1 MSDRFRYEVIV
12 EGNDAEGYSAFL
24 PSLLGCVTA
33 AQTIEEIKT
42 LIVEAV
48 TMHIEGMMEDSL
60 PIPEP
65 LTAQQAEEALGMP
78 VPASVA
84 PGLFV
89 EVSVREALVPTATTF
104 TNPETAYQS
113 RLVSECVVAS

>member
-1 MSDRFRYEVIV
+1 MSDRLRYEVIV
-12 EGNDAEGYSAFL
+12 EGSDSEGYSAFL

-33 AQTIEEIKT
+33 AGTIEEIKT

-48 TMHIEGMMEDSL
+48 TIHIEGMVEDGL

-65 LTAQQAEEALGMP
+65 LTPQQATEVLGMP
-78 VPASVA
+78 IPDSVA

-89 EVSVREALVPTATTF
+89 EVAVVEPVVSVSATPL
-104 TNPETAYQS
+104 NPKTTYQS
-113 RLVSECVVAS
+113 RLVSA

>member
-12 EGNDAEGYSAFL
+12 EGNDREGYSAFL

-33 AQTIEEIKT
+33 AGTIEEIKA

-48 TMHIEGMMEDSL
+48 AIHIEGMKEDGL

-65 LTAQQAEEALGMP
+65 LTPEQAEEAFGMP
-78 VPASVA
+78 IPDSVV
-84 PGLFV
+84 PGLLV
-89 EVSVREALVPTATTF
+89 EVSVVRSIKAVLRVSDYQAAVHEEA
-104 TNPETAYQS
+104 
-113 RLVSECVVAS
+113 VSSHV

>member
-1 MSDRFRYEVIV
+1 MKDRFRYEVIV

-48 TMHIEGMMEDSL
+48 TMHIEGMMEDGL

-65 LTAQQAEEALGMP
+65 LTTQRADEAFGMP
-78 VPASVA
+78 VPDSVV

-89 EVSVREALVPTATTF
+89 EVVGVETLAPASTITMNPATT
-104 TNPETAYQS
+104 YQS
-113 RLVSECVVAS
+113 RLVFV

>member
-1 MSDRFRYEVIV
+1 MSDRLRYGVIV
-12 EGNDAEGYSAFL
+12 EGNDSEGYSAFL

-33 AQTIEEIKT
+33 AGTIEEIKA

-48 TMHIEGMMEDSL
+48 TIHIEGMVEDDL

-65 LTAQQAEEALGMP
+65 LAPEQAEEAFGMP
-78 VPASVA
+78 IPDSVA

-89 EVSVREALVPTATTF
+89 EVSVTKP
-104 TNPETAYQS
+104 PEVVLRQS
-113 RLVSECVVAS
+113 DYGVASQEEAVKLYV

>member
-48 TMHIEGMMEDSL
+48 TMHIEGMVEDGL

-65 LTAQQAEEALGMP
+65 LTLQQAAEALGMP
-78 VPASVA
+78 IPASVA

-89 EVSVREALVPTATTF
+89 EVSGVETLVPATTTF
-104 TNPETAYQS
+104 RNPETA
-113 RLVSECVVAS
+113 LVSRIVSV